1 MLSGHKP
8 DGLRLISEKI
18 TDYDSKTLEE
28 LSVPILTKE
37 EFERKQIEKMQET
50 ISEKARELW
59 NDALNN
65 IYGSVYPNKWK
76 YLDYLEEIR
85 YRKESKLYRH

>member
-1 MLSGHKP
+1 MDNANS
-8 DGLRLISEKI
+8 DDWNSDYSNYLISEKI

-28 LSVPILTKE
+28 LFVPILTKE

-59 NDALNN
+59 NDALNS
-65 IYGSVYPNKWK
+65 IDGIV
-76 YLDYLEEIR
+76 
-85 YRKESKLYRH
+85 